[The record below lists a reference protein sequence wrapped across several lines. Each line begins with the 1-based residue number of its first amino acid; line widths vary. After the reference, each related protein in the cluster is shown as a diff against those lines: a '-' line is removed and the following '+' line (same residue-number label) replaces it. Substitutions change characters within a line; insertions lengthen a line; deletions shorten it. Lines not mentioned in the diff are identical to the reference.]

1 MPAEGSGAGK
11 KWYKWH
17 FIAVTFSKSELRGEL
32 GRTRELTDST
42 PTLVTLCIS
51 IKDFVFF
58 SVEIDSSLW
67 RRRE

>member
-51 IKDFVFF
+51 TYKGFCVLF
-58 SVEIDSSLW
+58 
-67 RRRE
+67 RRGRLS